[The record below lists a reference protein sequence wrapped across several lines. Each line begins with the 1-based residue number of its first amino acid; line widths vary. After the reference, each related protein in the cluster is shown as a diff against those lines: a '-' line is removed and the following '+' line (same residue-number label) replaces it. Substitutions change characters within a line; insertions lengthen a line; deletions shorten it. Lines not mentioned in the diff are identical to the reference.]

1 MFVKLRQ
8 GSGTYRQ
15 GIGLVSLFGII
26 FYSGRAEGPS
36 QTLLPPILCP
46 IKHTKYLPV
55 NLDVSVF

>member
-15 GIGLVSLFGII
+15 GIGLVFVWNYFLF
-26 FYSGRAEGPS
+26 REGGGS